1 MVAEGQSDIMVSDME
16 VWMKQRCG
24 IEFLHAEKMAPIDIH
39 QHLLNFSE
47 EQTVDVSTVRWWMVC
62 FSSCD
67 SDSDLLHCCRFLRV
81 QHAGSCS
88 WLAEMHS

>member
-1 MVAEGQSDIMVSDME
+1 MVSDME

-47 EQTVDVSTVRWWMVC
+47 EQTVDVSTVRWWMVR

-67 SDSDLLHCCRFLRV
+67 SDSDLLHCCRFLCSMQALV
-81 QHAGSCS
+81 HGWLKCIASGSDC
-88 WLAEMHS
+88 AEK